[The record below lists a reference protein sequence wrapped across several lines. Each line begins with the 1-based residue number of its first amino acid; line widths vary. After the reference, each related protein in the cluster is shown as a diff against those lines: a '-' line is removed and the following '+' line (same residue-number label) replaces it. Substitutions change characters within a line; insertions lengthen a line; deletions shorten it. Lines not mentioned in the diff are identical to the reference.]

1 MQVFLQTLVGGLSL
15 GAIYALVAMGFSLVY
30 RTMGLV
36 NFAHGNVV
44 MIGAYIAS
52 TFYLTVKLPFVLA
65 MIVALVVTALVGAV
79 IERVLRPLENK
90 DFDLMLIGTIGFG
103 IVLEAL
109 ATIIWGATGRAVR
122 NPVETGPLSFLGAR
136 VRTYDLV
143 VLAVTALA
151 MVLLVLFLQ
160 RTKRGIAMQAVAMD
174 HEAATA
180 VGVHVGRSNAIAF
193 AIGAG
198 LAALAGGLAGPLLYV
213 NPTMGGSLGIKG
225 FAAAIL
231 GGFGSIPGAIV
242 GGLAIG
248 ILDSFSAGHFQGYS
262 DLVTFLVF
270 AVAVMVRPT
279 GIFGERTV
287 NRA

>member
-1 MQVFLQTLVGGLSL
+1 MEIFFQTLVGGLSL

-36 NFAHGNVV
+36 NFAHADVV
-44 MIGAYIAS
+44 TIGAYVAS
-52 TFYLTVKLPFVLA
+52 TFYLSARLPFVLA
-65 MIVALVVTALVGAV
+65 MAVAIVVTGCIGVV

-90 DFDLMLIGTIGFG
+90 DFDLMPIGTIGFG
-103 IVLEAL
+103 IVLQAL
-109 ATIIWGATGRAVR
+109 AIMVWGATGHAVPSPIR
-122 NPVETGPLSFLGAR
+122 TAPLEVFG
-136 VRTYDLV
+136 VHIRTYDLV
-143 VLAVTALA
+143 VLAVAGAAMLAL
-151 MVLLVLFLQ
+151 VQFLH
-160 RTKRGIAMQAVAMD
+160 RTKRGAAMQAVAMD

-180 VGVHVGRSNAIAF
+180 VGIHVGRSNAIAF
-193 AIGAG
+193 MIGAG
-198 LAALAGGLAGPLLYV
+198 LAALAGGLVGPLLYV
-213 NPTMGGSLGIKG
+213 SPALGGALGIKG

-248 ILDSFSAGHFQGYS
+248 ILDSFTAGHFQGYS
-262 DLVTFLVF
+262 ELVTFLVF
-270 AVAVMVRPT
+270 TVAIMIRPT

>member
-1 MQVFLQTLVGGLSL
+1 MQLFLQTLIGGISL
-15 GAIYALVAMGFSLVY
+15 GAIYALVALGFSLVY

-36 NFAHGNVV
+36 NFSHGNVV
-44 MIGAYIAS
+44 MIGAYLAS
-52 TFYLTVKLPFVLA
+52 TFYLSAKLPFAVAMVVAIAITGLIGVL
-65 MIVALVVTALVGAV
+65 

-103 IVLEAL
+103 IVLEAVAIL
-109 ATIIWGATGRAVR
+109 IWGATGRAVR
-122 NPVETGPLSFLGAR
+122 SPVPAEPLDLAGVR
-136 VRTYDLV
+136 VRTYDLL
-143 VLAVTALA
+143 VLAVAGVAT
-151 MVLLVLFLQ
+151 VLLVLFLQ
-160 RTKRGIAMQAVAMD
+160 RTKRGVAMQAVAMD

-180 VGVHVGRSNAIAF
+180 VGIHVGRSNALAF
-193 AIGAG
+193 VLGAG
-198 LAALAGGLAGPLLYV
+198 LAALAGGLVGPLQYV
-213 NPTMGGSLGIKG
+213 SPSMGGALGIKG

-248 ILDSFSAGHFQGYS
+248 VLDSYSAGHFQGYS
-262 DLVTFLVF
+262 ELVTFLVF
-270 AVAVMVRPT
+270 TVVIMVRPT